1 MFESLD
7 VPVFCDADVVIA
19 GAGPAGIGAAIASAM
34 QGRKTVLLEQTG
46 SAGGMST
53 NSLIPIIL
61 HQGDGK
67 RVVVGNICTPSSGMR
82 APKWAFMKCIP
93 SGSRSIPKL

>member
-7 VPVFCDADVVIA
+7 VPVFHDADVVIA

-61 HQGDGK
+61 HQGTANGSSSAIS
-67 RVVVGNICTPSSGMR
+67 VTPSSGMR
-82 APKWAFMKCIP
+82 APKWGFTRCIP